1 LTAESLYQ
9 YAFPF
14 FRVLLFSKRFGSK
27 YFALIFAPRFTE
39 KQALYKRKSF
49 KKLQKYLVRNVSH
62 ISLQPVKK
70 AVSSLK
76 KDGEKR

>member
-1 LTAESLYQ
+1 LQQT
-9 YAFPF
+9 
-14 FRVLLFSKRFGSK
+14 FRPYLC
-27 YFALIFAPRFTE
+27 AP
-39 KQALYKRKSF
+39 LHRKSKLFTKEKVF